1 MGALGSFPAA
11 IPASAP
17 APAASYLGLAESL
30 LQADDLVALVG
41 DDGAQHAD
49 ALRVTLTEALQ
60 QFAVL
65 GASPLSQKLP
75 VAGLHQHVALLP
87 APTVVL
93 AQVRLAQRGFA
104 AQARLHRG
112 LRLLE
117 AGITQHHLPGLAR
130 AFPLLL
136 ALPFLLFLL
145 LARGSIQELLHNV
158 AEVEVGPQ
166 LREGR
171 VAERAPGRALLVA
184 ERLLDA
190 VLAEA
195 VAAARARGLLVDVQA
210 DGTGQLFL
218 QPGHGLCLGHACS
231 SGQG

>member
-1 MGALGSFPAA
+1 MV
-11 IPASAP
+11 
-17 APAASYLGLAESL
+17 
-30 LQADDLVALVG
+30 LVR
-41 DDGAQHAD
+41 DDGAQDAD
-49 ALRVTLTEALQ
+49 ALRVTLAEALQ

-65 GASPLSQKLP
+65 RASPLSQKLP
-75 VAGLHQHVALLP
+75 IAGLHQHVALLP
-87 APTVVL
+87 VPAVVP

-104 AQARLHRG
+104 AQARLHCG

-117 AGITQHHLPGLAR
+117 AGVTQHHLPGLAR

-136 ALPFLLFLL
+136 ALRFLLFLL
-145 LARGSIQELLHNV
+145 LVRGIIQEPLHDV

-166 LREGR
+166 LPDER
-171 VAERAPGRALLVA
+171 VAERAPGRALLA
-184 ERLLDA
+184 PQRLLDA

-218 QPGHGLCLGHACS
+218 QPRHGLCLGRA
-231 SGQG
+231 SGSGHG